1 MHGDTAML
9 SKDFIEFIALLNK
22 NKIKYLVVGG
32 YAVAIHGY
40 PRYTKDLDIWIDIS
54 PDNIQQLLKTITE
67 FGFGSLNLE
76 FNDFAEP
83 GYVIQLGYPPCRI
96 DLLTS
101 LEGVSFKE
109 CYSQKNTLTIDGVSV
124 DFIDLPHLR
133 INKKSTG
140 RSQDQADLENLK

>member
-1 MHGDTAML
+1 ML

-22 NKIKYLVVGG
+22 NKVKYLVVGG

-40 PRYTKDLDIWIDIS
+40 PRYTKDLDFWIDIS
-54 PDNIQQLLKTITE
+54 PDNIHQLLITIKE
-67 FGFGSLNLE
+67 FGFGSLNLK

>member
-1 MHGDTAML
+1 MHGVTAML